1 MNDDDERKI
10 YIYQELIIII
20 HLRKLKGS
28 KQPSHSLESLIDS
41 SVKIIPLPS
50 LSLLAGGL
58 VRDPWD
64 IHCLMLTSC
73 QHCQKIYIHMYPEN
87 CFSFQLMCLDAA
99 CLFSTEMPAPSKFP
113 VSSFRFAFRV
123 NRIFK

>member
-28 KQPSHSLESLIDS
+28 KQPSLSLESLIDS

-50 LSLLAGGL
+50 LSLLAGG
-58 VRDPWD
+58 
-64 IHCLMLTSC
+64 
-73 QHCQKIYIHMYPEN
+73 
-87 CFSFQLMCLDAA
+87 
-99 CLFSTEMPAPSKFP
+99 
-113 VSSFRFAFRV
+113 
-123 NRIFK
+123 